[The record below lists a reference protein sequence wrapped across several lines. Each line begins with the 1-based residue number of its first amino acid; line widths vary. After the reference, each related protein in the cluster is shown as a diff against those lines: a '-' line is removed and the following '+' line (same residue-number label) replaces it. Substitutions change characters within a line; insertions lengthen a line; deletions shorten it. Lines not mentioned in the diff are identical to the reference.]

1 MKQQKREIANDQVDS
16 VLKISSGSTNWK
28 QKPDF
33 VLFWDKDVKLAK
45 TLEAEG
51 FKVFN
56 SAEAIETCDDKA
68 LTFIKL
74 KNTDIK
80 MPATYMA
87 PMTFDK
93 EYKDYTFVLQIEGSL
108 GYPMVIKENKGS
120 FGEQV
125 YLVNNYY
132 EAVEKI
138 KAIGHCDFIMQE
150 YIESSKGRDVRIHIV
165 GDKIV
170 TAMERVN
177 EDDFRANIT
186 NGGKMKKY
194 TPTEEQCEM
203 ALKVCRELKL
213 DFAGVDIMFGK
224 QGEPV
229 LCEVNSNA
237 HFKNIYDC
245 TGVNVADE
253 IMEYILNKV

>member
-1 MKQQKREIANDQVDS
+1 MKTGWLIVNGYLESEKFDEIYNWLIEAAEKRDCKLRKLPNDQVDS

-186 NGGKMKKY
+186 NGGKM
-194 TPTEEQCEM
+194 
-203 ALKVCRELKL
+203 
-213 DFAGVDIMFGK
+213 
-224 QGEPV
+224 
-229 LCEVNSNA
+229 
-237 HFKNIYDC
+237 
-245 TGVNVADE
+245 
-253 IMEYILNKV
+253 

>member
-1 MKQQKREIANDQVDS
+1 MKTGWLIVNGYLESEKFDEIYNWLIEAAEKRDCKLRKLPNDQVDS

-87 PMTFDK
+87 PMTF
-93 EYKDYTFVLQIEGSL
+93 
-108 GYPMVIKENKGS
+108 
-120 FGEQV
+120 
-125 YLVNNYY
+125 
-132 EAVEKI
+132 
-138 KAIGHCDFIMQE
+138 
-150 YIESSKGRDVRIHIV
+150 R
-165 GDKIV
+165 
-170 TAMERVN
+170 
-177 EDDFRANIT
+177 
-186 NGGKMKKY
+186 
-194 TPTEEQCEM
+194 
-203 ALKVCRELKL
+203 
-213 DFAGVDIMFGK
+213 
-224 QGEPV
+224 
-229 LCEVNSNA
+229 
-237 HFKNIYDC
+237 
-245 TGVNVADE
+245 
-253 IMEYILNKV
+253 

>member
-1 MKQQKREIANDQVDS
+1 
-16 VLKISSGSTNWK
+16 
-28 QKPDF
+28 
-33 VLFWDKDVKLAK
+33 
-45 TLEAEG
+45 
-51 FKVFN
+51 
-56 SAEAIETCDDKA
+56 
-68 LTFIKL
+68 
-74 KNTDIK
+74 
-80 MPATYMA
+80 
-87 PMTFDK
+87 
-93 EYKDYTFVLQIEGSL
+93 
-108 GYPMVIKENKGS
+108 
-120 FGEQV
+120 
-125 YLVNNYY
+125 
-132 EAVEKI
+132 
-138 KAIGHCDFIMQE
+138 MQE
-150 YIESSKGRDVRIHIV
+150 YIESSKGRDVRIDIV